1 MKKMISVIMMT
12 VIVVAMLTA
21 CSTKALVD
29 YNNAVVKTD
38 SEKMGKESMEIKINV
53 DYNTEGLSLEKV
65 TQLNHYKEMMFNITN
80 QYDMTQDKIATDIYM
95 NFGGLGM
102 DSYFYKDRDKQYIQI
117 PVLKKYAKLDEK
129 NFTANNYDK
138 IFANVSD
145 KWLELLGEENV
156 LKGENT
162 IIDTKDGQVKAKEVS
177 IKISAEQLKELSKE
191 IYKSLKEGKIIEN
204 FIFISDD
211 RDNQD
216 SIDKE
221 DIMKKIDEMFEIVVF
236 DNFEAKAYIDFDG
249 YLIREKM
256 TIEMSM
262 ADQEKGEPI
271 SIQVSIDKTNWDI
284 GKEQEINIPKLSEED
299 IIELD
304 ELKNIDNI
312 IGL

>member
-38 SEKMGKESMEIKINV
+38 SEKMGKESMEIKIDV

-80 QYDMTQDKIATDIYM
+80 QYDMTREKIATDIYM
-95 NFGGLGM
+95 NFGGIGM
-102 DSYFYKDRDKQYIQI
+102 DSYFYKDRDKEYIQI
-117 PVLKKYAKLDEK
+117 PVLKKYVKLDEK
-129 NFTANNYDK
+129 KLTTNKYDK

-162 IIDTKDGQVKAKEVS
+162 IIDTRDGQVKAKEVS
-177 IKISAEQLKELSKE
+177 IKISAEQLKDLSEE
-191 IYKSLKEGKIIEN
+191 IFKSIKEGKIIED
-204 FIFISDD
+204 FIFITEN

-216 SIDKE
+216 DIDKKE
-221 DIMKKIDEMFEIVVF
+221 IMKRIDEILERVVF

-262 ADQEKGEPI
+262 DDQEKGEPM
-271 SIQVSIDKTNWDI
+271 SIKVSIDKTNWDI
-284 GKEQEINIPKLSEED
+284 GKKQEINIPKFNDED

>member
-102 DSYFYKDRDKQYIQI
+102 DSYFYKDGDKQYIQI

-129 NFTANNYDK
+129 NFTTNNYDK

-177 IKISAEQLKELSKE
+177 IKISAEQLKELSEE

-216 SIDKE
+216 NIDKE
-221 DIMKKIDEMFEIVVF
+221 DIIKKIDEMFEIVVF

-256 TIEMSM
+256 TIQMSM
-262 ADQEKGEPI
+262 ADQEKGEPM

-284 GKEQEINIPKLSEED
+284 GKEQEINIPKLNEED